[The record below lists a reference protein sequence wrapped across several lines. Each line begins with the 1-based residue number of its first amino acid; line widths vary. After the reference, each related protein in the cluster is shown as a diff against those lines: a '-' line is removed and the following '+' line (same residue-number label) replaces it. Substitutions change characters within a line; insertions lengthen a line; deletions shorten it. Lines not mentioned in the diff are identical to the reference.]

1 VVEEGGANEAGA
13 QASGMADTAEPPP
26 SPPEEPPMEIHKPKP
41 VHSWRELLT
50 EIGVVVIG
58 VCIAL
63 AAEQTVEYFQWRSK
77 VGEAHGVI
85 ATELAGNLSV
95 SIRRMRTEHCTEQ
108 RLDTLAQIVD
118 AASRSGTLPPVG
130 DIGVPPLSQ
139 WTSGAWDSVVASQTA
154 THFPRQQL
162 AQLAVIYGF
171 VRKAD
176 DLNLADANSWA
187 ALHTMVG
194 PGRRLDPSAQDRL
207 RAALS
212 EARYYN
218 RSIAILGLRIVQRM
232 EELDVKFSK
241 DDLSLIAEARTR
253 PLTVSAGEGLNF
265 TCLPI
270 GPVPAAYG
278 QAPLAAAQAQIDT
291 QLKHLPEFK
300 SQ

>member
-1 VVEEGGANEAGA
+1 
-13 QASGMADTAEPPP
+13 
-26 SPPEEPPMEIHKPKP
+26 MEFHKPKP
-41 VHSWRELLT
+41 VHNWRELMA

-63 AAEQTVEYFQWRSK
+63 AAEQAVEAIHWYNTV
-77 VGEAHGVI
+77 VEARGVI
-85 ATELAGNLSV
+85 ATELAGNLSN
-95 SIRRMRTEHCTEQ
+95 SIRRMRTAHCTEQ

-118 AASRSGTLPPVG
+118 AASSSGTLPPVG
-130 DIGVPPLSQ
+130 DIGLPPLAQ

-162 AQLAVIYGF
+162 ADLAVIYGF
-171 VRKAD
+171 VRKAN

-218 RSIAILGLRIVQRM
+218 RSLATLGLRIVQRM
-232 EELDVKFSK
+232 EQQDMQFSR
-241 DDLSLIAEARTR
+241 DDLKLIARAETR
-253 PLTVSAGEGLNF
+253 PLAGSNGAVNS

-270 GPVPAAYG
+270 GPAPTSYG
-278 QAPLAAAQAQIDT
+278 QAPLAAAMAEIDT

-300 SQ
+300 AQ

>member
-1 VVEEGGANEAGA
+1 
-13 QASGMADTAEPPP
+13 
-26 SPPEEPPMEIHKPKP
+26 MEIHKPKP
-41 VHSWRELLT
+41 VHNWREFLMELGT
-50 EIGVVVIG
+50 ITLG

-63 AAEQTVEYFQWRSK
+63 AAEQMVEWFHWRAQ
-77 VGEAHGVI
+77 VQEAREVL
-85 ATELAGNLSV
+85 ATELAGNLSN

-108 RLDTLAQIVD
+108 RLDMLAQIVD
-118 AASRSGTLPPVG
+118 TASRSGTLPPVG
-130 DIGVPPLSQ
+130 DIGVPPLAQ

-162 AQLAVIYGF
+162 AELAVIYGF

-176 DLNLADANSWA
+176 GLNLADANSWA
-187 ALHTMVG
+187 ALHSMVG

-218 RSIAILGLRIVQRM
+218 RSLAILGLRIVQRM
-232 EELDVKFSK
+232 EKLDVLFSK
-241 DDLSLIAEARTR
+241 DDLNVITQARTR
-253 PLTVSAGEGLNF
+253 PLAVSTGVGLNF

-270 GPVPAAYG
+270 GAVPAAYG
-278 QAPLAAAQAQIDT
+278 QAPLAAAQAEINT